1 MIFFFTIQ
9 WVKLQYIDD
18 KKYVILN
25 IENIDSLR
33 GNVEFVYLDVS
44 NNGTR

>member
-1 MIFFFTIQ
+1 MIFFLRFDE
-9 WVKLQYIDD
+9 YIDD

-25 IENIDSLR
+25 IENINSLR
-33 GNVEFVYLDVS
+33 GNVVFVYLDVS